1 MTIYLAYISKHNS
14 NNQNQNYSLI
24 DSKRRRVTSLAVKT
38 WSALLSGLISKHNGD
53 FYCLKKNKKK
63 QQTNKTNKLES
74 QKTLCLINTWNWIR
88 HHLLFMQILNL
99 CSKE

>member
-14 NNQNQNYSLI
+14 NHENQNYSLI

-63 QQTNKTNKLES
+63 QNKTKQTN
-74 QKTLCLINTWNWIR
+74 
-88 HHLLFMQILNL
+88 LNH
-99 CSKE
+99 KKHYV